1 MSKNKIKY
9 LITMLLCS
17 VITGVTFGQTDSL
30 SHYLEVAARN
40 NPGVKASFSA
50 YQASLQK
57 IPQAGAIP
65 DPQLDM
71 GFFLQPM
78 EIIDGRQYGNLQVMQ
93 MFPWFGTRKAA
104 RTEMTHM
111 SRMAFE
117 EFRQSRDNL
126 YLQVYTQWFI
136 LCRLQEQ
143 LNNNREN
150 KKYLEQ
156 LEQLA
161 LRKFSASG
169 GKGSTNTPV
178 PSPQPVI
185 TSQSSSNSGMSG
197 MGGMGAKNN
206 QSSNR
211 NQPAMAPM
219 GGGMGDNMP
228 ASSGMSDVLRIQ
240 LEIAEI
246 DNNIESYLSE
256 IKAEGAAFNAIMNRP
271 AHHEVIL
278 PDSLTQI
285 PFSLDIASAMDQISE
300 QNPMLG
306 MLVEKGEAF
315 KAKAE
320 MDKKMSY
327 PMIGVGLQYMMIG
340 KRKPMGMGMGMDE
353 LPITS
358 MNGKDMIMPMVSLT
372 IPIYRGKYRAQQQES
387 KYWWQA
393 SRDEYDNTRNS
404 LEAELYQ
411 SKHLLDNA
419 TRKIALYAK
428 QSQLAQATYNLITQ
442 EFITGKSDL
451 SDVIQVQRQLLDYQ
465 LKKAEAIAEYN
476 TMVAGIQK
484 LISFKDDEQAKTN

>member
-1 MSKNKIKY
+1 
-9 LITMLLCS
+9 
-17 VITGVTFGQTDSL
+17 
-30 SHYLEVAARN
+30 
-40 NPGVKASFSA
+40 
-50 YQASLQK
+50 
-57 IPQAGAIP
+57 
-65 DPQLDM
+65 
-71 GFFLQPM
+71 
-78 EIIDGRQYGNLQVMQ
+78 
-93 MFPWFGTRKAA
+93 
-104 RTEMTHM
+104 
-111 SRMAFE
+111 
-117 EFRQSRDNL
+117 
-126 YLQVYTQWFI
+126 
-136 LCRLQEQ
+136 
-143 LNNNREN
+143 
-150 KKYLEQ
+150 
-156 LEQLA
+156 
-161 LRKFSASG
+161 
-169 GKGSTNTPV
+169 
-178 PSPQPVI
+178 
-185 TSQSSSNSGMSG
+185 
-197 MGGMGAKNN
+197 
-206 QSSNR
+206 
-211 NQPAMAPM
+211 
-219 GGGMGDNMP
+219 
-228 ASSGMSDVLRIQ
+228 
-240 LEIAEI
+240 
-246 DNNIESYLSE
+246 
-256 IKAEGAAFNAIMNRP
+256 MNRP

-285 PFSLDIASAMDQISE
+285 PFSLDIASAMDQITE

-419 TRKIALYAK
+419 SRKIELYAK